1 MAVPPHWLGEPPAE
15 QAPLTG
21 WALSRLA
28 SAVAEDVRLDAVVD
42 VTSTARAV
50 EADLGGPFGARAAGS
65 PATGRPGEAQ
75 TFRLTDVSTR
85 GLREEDAS
93 EPWAVLFDPAR
104 LIRGIGTVTDA
115 RRDGDAVE
123 LALSPHPLFAD
134 PADAWLPPG
143 ARSLVVRL
151 DPATG
156 LLRSAVLHD
165 DEGPLATARVREV
178 HIDDVRS
185 EESAGQVLARMART
199 LVEPARLTA
208 EVAVETDPH
217 EDLSFTLEPTALPS
231 ARSWT
236 VTVGR
241 ETVRMSGDYAPDR
254 TGPLAARLAELLA
267 PARIV
272 SHLTHA
278 MPGPGTSV
286 RSGVRPLRT
295 FPFSAWA
302 PDDSLTCTFAVDPD
316 TGVLLRAEAT
326 ASGHSVFRHTVT
338 GVHTQAGR

>member
-1 MAVPPHWLGEPPAE
+1 
-15 QAPLTG
+15 
-21 WALSRLA
+21 
-28 SAVAEDVRLDAVVD
+28 
-42 VTSTARAV
+42 
-50 EADLGGPFGARAAGS
+50 
-65 PATGRPGEAQ
+65 
-75 TFRLTDVSTR
+75 
-85 GLREEDAS
+85 
-93 EPWAVLFDPAR
+93 
-104 LIRGIGTVTDA
+104 
-115 RRDGDAVE
+115 
-123 LALSPHPLFAD
+123 
-134 PADAWLPPG
+134 
-143 ARSLVVRL
+143 
-151 DPATG
+151 
-156 LLRSAVLHD
+156 D

-208 EVAVETDPH
+208 KVAIETDPH
-217 EDLSFTLEPTALPS
+217 RDLSVAPEPS

-241 ETVRMSGDYAPDR
+241 ETVRMSGDYPPDR

-278 MPGPGTSV
+278 MPGPGISV

-302 PDDSLTCTFAVDPD
+302 PDDSLTCTFAVAPD

-338 GVHTQAGR
+338 GAHTPAGR

>member
-1 MAVPPHWLGEPPAE
+1 MAPTHWLGEPPA
-15 QAPLTG
+15 QRDPLTG

-28 SAVAEDVRLDAVVD
+28 SAVAEDVRLNAVVD

-50 EADLGGPFGARAAGS
+50 EADLDGPFGARAAGS

-75 TFRLTDVSTR
+75 TYRLTDVSTR
-85 GLREEDAS
+85 GLREEDAG

-104 LIRGIGTVTDA
+104 LIRGIGTVTGA
-115 RRDGDAVE
+115 RRDHDEVE
-123 LALSPHPLFAD
+123 LALAPHPLFAD
-134 PADAWLPPG
+134 PADDWLPPG
-143 ARSLVVRL
+143 ARRLVVRL
-151 DPATG
+151 DPGTG

-178 HIDDVRS
+178 HINEVRS
-185 EESAGQVLARMART
+185 EEIAGQVLARMART

-208 EVAVETDPH
+208 EVAVEADPH
-217 EDLSFTLEPTALPS
+217 EDLSFTPEPS

-236 VTVGR
+236 ITVGR
-241 ETVRMSGDYAPDR
+241 DTMKVSGDYAPDG

-278 MPGPGTSV
+278 TPGPGTSV
-286 RSGVRPLRT
+286 RSGIRPLRT

-326 ASGHSVFRHTVT
+326 ASGHSVFHHTVT
-338 GVHTQAGR
+338 GVRAGAGL

>member
-1 MAVPPHWLGEPPAE
+1 MATTHWLGDPPA
-15 QAPLTG
+15 QRDPLTG

-42 VTSTARAV
+42 VTSTARPV
-50 EADLGGPFGARAAGS
+50 EADLGGPFGARVAGS
-65 PATGRPGEAQ
+65 PATGRSGEAR
-75 TFRLTDVSTR
+75 TYRLTDISTR
-85 GLREEDAS
+85 SLREEDEG

-104 LIRGIGTVTDA
+104 LIRGIGTVTGA
-115 RRDGDAVE
+115 RRDGDGIE
-123 LALSPHPLFAD
+123 LVLTPHPLFAD
-134 PADAWLPPG
+134 PADDWLPPG

-165 DEGPLATARVREV
+165 DQGLLLTARVREV
-178 HIDDVRS
+178 HIDEVRS
-185 EESAGQVLARMART
+185 EEGAGQVLARMART

-208 EVAVETDPH
+208 EVTVETDPH
-217 EDLSFTLEPTALPS
+217 EDLSFTSEPS

-278 MPGPGTSV
+278 MPGLGTSV
-286 RSGVRPLRT
+286 RSRVRPLRT

-302 PDDSLTCTFAVDPD
+302 PDDGLTCTFAVDPD
-316 TGVLLRAEAT
+316 TGVLLQAEAT
-326 ASGHSVFRHTVT
+326 ASGHSVFHHTVT
-338 GVHTQAGR
+338 GVRAQAGR

>member
-1 MAVPPHWLGEPPAE
+1 MAPTHWLGEPPVE
-15 QAPLTG
+15 RDPLTG

-50 EADLGGPFGARAAGS
+50 EADLGGPFGARAVGS
-65 PATGRPGEAQ
+65 PATGRPGESQ
-75 TFRLTDVSTR
+75 TFRLTNISTR
-85 GLREEDAS
+85 GLREEDAR

-104 LIRGIGTVTDA
+104 LIRGIGTVTGA

-123 LALSPHPLFAD
+123 LALTPHPLFAD
-134 PADAWLPPG
+134 PADDWLPPG
-143 ARSLVVRL
+143 ARRLVVRL
-151 DPATG
+151 DPGTG

-165 DEGPLATARVREV
+165 DEGPLVTARVREV
-178 HIDDVRS
+178 HIDEVRS
-185 EESAGQVLARMART
+185 EERAGQVLARMART

-208 EVAVETDPH
+208 EIAVEADPH
-217 EDLSFTLEPTALPS
+217 EDLSFTPQPS

-241 ETVRMSGDYAPDR
+241 ETVRVTGGYAPDR
-254 TGPLAARLAELLA
+254 TAPLAARLAELLA

-272 SHLTHA
+272 SHLTRVT
-278 MPGPGTSV
+278 PGPGNSV

-302 PDDSLTCTFAVDPD
+302 PNDSLTCTFAVDPD

-326 ASGHSVFRHTVT
+326 ASGQPVIRHTVT
-338 GVHTQAGR
+338 GVRAGAGL